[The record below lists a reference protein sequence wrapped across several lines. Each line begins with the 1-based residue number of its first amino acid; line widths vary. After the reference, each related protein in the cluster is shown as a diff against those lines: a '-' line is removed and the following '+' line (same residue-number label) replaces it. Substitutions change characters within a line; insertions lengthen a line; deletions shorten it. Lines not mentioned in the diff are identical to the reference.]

1 MLTINVNST
10 IRHLLKDVQ
19 TIRAKSI
26 GYVTARSMTV
36 SAEIAVADLQV
47 QAKKDLNNPT
57 RWTINSVFRYP
68 FKVLPSNLT
77 IRFGFKDKA
86 TGGTPAGKYLNTLV
100 IGDRRPLKPVEQILR
115 RAGKIPGNASIVPI
129 RSEYQ
134 PFDEHGNLP
143 GSAYRAI
150 VIRLLEESRDYFI
163 IKSRGQKLRPGIYKR
178 VGSKKKGKQARGYR
192 QLFTINFRQPF
203 YAAQFPIPL
212 ILQTSFMKNFRVV
225 FAAELRNEIEFINKR
240 SKS

>member
-1 MLTINVNST
+1 MLTINST
-10 IRHLLKDVQ
+10 IGYLLKDLQ
-19 TIRAKSI
+19 ILRAKSI
-26 GYVTARSMTV
+26 GYATARSMTA
-36 SAEIAVADLQV
+36 SAIAAIADLQL
-47 QAKKDLNNPT
+47 QARKDLNNPT

-68 FKVLPSNLT
+68 FKVFPSNLT
-77 IRFGFKDKA
+77 VRFGFKDKA
-86 TGGTPAGKYLNTLV
+86 TSGTPAGKYLNTLV
-100 IGDRRPLKPVEQILR
+100 IGDRRPLKPVEQILQ

-134 PFDEHGNLP
+134 RFNEHGNLSN
-143 GSAYRAI
+143 SAYKTI
-150 VIRLLEESRDYFI
+150 VTRLLEESRDYFI
-163 IKSRGQKLRPGIYKR
+163 IKSRGKNLEPGIYKR
-178 VGSKKKGKQARGYR
+178 VGSKKKGKQARGYT
-192 QLFTINFRQPF
+192 QLFTINFRQPL

>member
-1 MLTINVNST
+1 MLTLNVGST
-10 IRHLLKDVQ
+10 IGYLLKDVDK
-19 TIRAKSI
+19 ISSKSI
-26 GYVTARSMTV
+26 AYVTARSMTT
-36 SAEIAVADLQV
+36 SAEIALADLQIE
-47 QAKKDLNNPT
+47 AKKNLNNPT

-68 FKVLPSNLT
+68 FKVVPSNLT
-77 IRFGFKDKA
+77 IRFGFKDMA
-86 TGGTPAGKYLNTLV
+86 TSGTPAGKYLNTLV
-100 IGDRRPLKPVEQILR
+100 IGDRRPLKPIEKILQR
-115 RAGKIPGNASIVPI
+115 QGKIPRNSSIIPI

-150 VIRLLEESRDYFI
+150 VARLLEESRDYFI

-178 VGSKKKGKQARGYR
+178 VGSKKKGKQARGYK

-203 YAAQFPIPL
+203 YVAQFPIPL

-225 FAAELRNEIEFINKR
+225 FAAELRNEIEIIGKR
-240 SKS
+240 SKT